1 MNIGRKFNYLIISL
15 SILLTLA
22 SCDKEVFTGI
32 PDPAPS
38 KYYQIYIQSKPN
50 SASIYL
56 NSKNMGIKTPD
67 SLKWIPE
74 GNQLIT
80 LKLPLY
86 QDTTITLNLTGGG
99 TKNLFVDFSMNSKN
113 VGNLNLGSD
122 PVGAELWLNDTH
134 LDKKTPCVIS
144 RLVPGDYKVK
154 LTSPLHRADSTN
166 ITVPSFKTTDLFIT
180 LEDTSKWVSYNTR
193 NSPMVSDYIFSLACD
208 KNNVEWIGTANGLMS
223 LSGKKW
229 NLYKTSN
236 SILQSD
242 FISCIGVDSS
252 NKKWI
257 GTSAGLFTY
266 DGTTWQDYSSN
277 LPDPHVTAILFDK
290 AGSVWIGT
298 YGGLVKFSTSTWSV
312 YNINNSGLK
321 ENLVTCLTEDNTGK
335 IWMGTPHNYI
345 NIFDGKN
352 WKYYDNTNINSR
364 INGVGKDALLIQAM
378 AMDSKGIIWVSMVG
392 PTGGAIVL
400 TFDGSTWNII
410 TGMSY
415 FGGSYPLAMYSK
427 GDFLIF
433 GNYNGLS
440 VQNNIKNS
448 FSYFKTANSALQ
460 LFRLQAVTMDN
471 QNNIWVGSFFY
482 GIGKFKNG
490 NF

>member
-1 MNIGRKFNYLIISL
+1 
-15 SILLTLA
+15 
-22 SCDKEVFTGI
+22 
-32 PDPAPS
+32 
-38 KYYQIYIQSKPN
+38 
-50 SASIYL
+50 
-56 NSKNMGIKTPD
+56 
-67 SLKWIPE
+67 
-74 GNQLIT
+74 
-80 LKLPLY
+80 
-86 QDTTITLNLTGGG
+86 
-99 TKNLFVDFSMNSKN
+99 
-113 VGNLNLGSD
+113 
-122 PVGAELWLNDTH
+122 
-134 LDKKTPCVIS
+134 
-144 RLVPGDYKVK
+144 
-154 LTSPLHRADSTN
+154 
-166 ITVPSFKTTDLFIT
+166 
-180 LEDTSKWVSYNTR
+180 
-193 NSPMVSDYIFSLACD
+193 
-208 KNNVEWIGTANGLMS
+208 MS

-266 DGTTWQDYSSN
+266 DGTTWQDFSSN

-298 YGGLVKFSTSTWSV
+298 YGGLVKFSNSTWSV
-312 YNINNSGLK
+312 YSINNSGLK

-335 IWMGTPHNYI
+335 IWVGTPHNYI

-364 INGVGKDALLIQAM
+364 ITGVGADAFLIQSM
-378 AMDSKGIIWVSMVG
+378 AIDNKGIIWVSFQS
-392 PTGGAIVL
+392 PAGGAIVL

-440 VQNNIKNS
+440 VQNNTKNS
-448 FSYFKTANSALQ
+448 FSYYKTANSGLQ

-482 GIGKFKNG
+482 GIGKFKSV